1 MSTLKEGSKDWW
13 DAKYKATSSYLY
25 SKEPSSFLMKHSELL
40 PSKAQVVD
48 LACGEGRNAVALAA
62 KGHQVLGIDF
72 SEVALERA
80 QGLASSSNVEVKW
93 KKQDLDFFIPDL
105 MAYDLIFCSYFVP
118 PATIFKN
125 LFRGLKKGG
134 LIIFENYL
142 IQACKEKKD
151 LEVFETFKP
160 GQLLKEMGSG
170 MNFQVRFYSEY
181 GNEFENDRVYYI
193 AQKTEMM

>member
-1 MSTLKEGSKDWW
+1 MSGFKEGSKDWW
-13 DAKYKATSSYLY
+13 DAKYRASDSYLY
-25 SKEPSSFLMKHSELL
+25 SKEPSSFLMKYAGLL
-40 PSKAQVVD
+40 PSGSKVVD

-62 KGHQVLGIDF
+62 KGHDVLGIDF

-80 QGLASSSNVEVKW
+80 QSLASSSGVEVKW

-125 LFRGLKKGG
+125 LFRGIKKDGF
-134 LIIFENYL
+134 IIFENFL
-142 IQACKEKKD
+142 IGACREKKD

-160 GQLLKEMGSG
+160 GQILKELGGG
-170 MNFQVRFYSEY
+170 MNYQVRFYSEY